1 MSNAIGFAFAIEID
15 LNAKDAKDA
24 FSPDKSKYILRLL
37 RYFLF

>member
-1 MSNAIGFAFAIEID
+1 MSNAIGFAIEID

-24 FSPDKSKYILRLL
+24 FSPDKSLLRLL